1 MISDNVMG
9 NQLEFRWLGVAG
21 FELRTPGATLL
32 IDPFLTR
39 PPLHKL
45 FFGRTRP
52 DGELL
57 RQYLPQADFILVS
70 HAHYDHLLD
79 VAEIAGYSGARVY
92 GSANTCRIVEVCG
105 LASAQ
110 VVRVRAGEVL
120 SLTPDPSAGKGKGRG
135 VRGAQISGE
144 GEQNWPPQPAPFLCS
159 SEQLKRKGKKQ
170 ALIPSSPAPDL
181 NRAFMVEVLCGEHA
195 TVPLFGS
202 KQLPHRLAYPLRL
215 RDFVL
220 DEDFGFLIQAGETRL
235 LSWHDWRPGPA
246 PQADVLVIGAD
257 IHLSELGELIDQ
269 VQPRLLIPTH
279 WDNFLRPLRK
289 PLKPFFR
296 PPCPGHWLPERYDP
310 WAVQRWIARHR
321 PGVLVYVPRLW
332 ERIDLQDDQGV
343 QSGA

>member
-1 MISDNVMG
+1 
-9 NQLEFRWLGVAG
+9 
-21 FELRTPGATLL
+21 
-32 IDPFLTR
+32 
-39 PPLHKL
+39 
-45 FFGRTRP
+45 
-52 DGELL
+52 
-57 RQYLPQADFILVS
+57 
-70 HAHYDHLLD
+70 
-79 VAEIAGYSGARVY
+79 
-92 GSANTCRIVEVCG
+92 
-105 LASAQ
+105 
-110 VVRVRAGEVL
+110 
-120 SLTPDPSAGKGKGRG
+120 
-135 VRGAQISGE
+135 
-144 GEQNWPPQPAPFLCS
+144 
-159 SEQLKRKGKKQ
+159 
-170 ALIPSSPAPDL
+170 
-181 NRAFMVEVLCGEHA
+181 MVEVLCGEHA

-220 DEDFGFLIQAGETRL
+220 DEDFGFMIRAGETRL

-296 PPCPGHWLPERYDP
+296 PPCPGHPLPERYNP
-310 WAVQRWIARHR
+310 QAVQRWIARHR